1 MALKEEIDMGQVY
14 SFDDKYDHQDD
25 LNRMRDKGNG
35 LEYQKH
41 IRHLRRII
49 DGVENQFAED
59 LLKSAIQFAQRITV
73 T

>member
-1 MALKEEIDMGQVY
+1 MGQVY

-49 DGVENQFAED
+49 DGVENQFGEDSAEGIS
-59 LLKSAIQFAQRITV
+59 LMIKKLKNMWATENGI
-73 T
+73 